1 MRKIVKNLLVGAASV
16 IGGTSVAIACT
27 GVSFTAV
34 DGSYVQARTI
44 EWAKGALQSEYVV
57 IPRGTFAVLTYSVDG
72 LRVDKHDIPIA

>member
-44 EWAKGALQSEYVV
+44 EWAKGALQS
-57 IPRGTFAVLTYSVDG
+57 
-72 LRVDKHDIPIA
+72 